1 MNAQTRIGGLV
12 APGFEEVRA
21 EFERNFAERGEIG
34 AAVAAYWRGE
44 KVVDLWGGRRTPQ
57 GEEPWEQDTMV
68 VVMSTTK
75 GLAAMTLA
83 VANSRGWLD
92 YDAPVA
98 RYWPEFAQ
106 NGKAE
111 VTVRQLLGHEAG
123 LVLLD
128 EKFPIETLR
137 DLDYVAR
144 LLARQRPAW
153 PPGTRHGYH
162 AMTIGLYMQEL
173 IRRVDPA
180 HRTLGRFFHEE
191 IAEPLGLQFYIGLP
205 PEIPDARLAK
215 FKPLSPWRAIRALK
229 NTPPVLITKVL
240 NPWSLI
246 RKSLAIPANADLN
259 NRRHLELELPAGNG
273 VGTARSIARAYSAFA
288 VGGAE
293 LGITPETLA
302 RITALPEAALPDDE
316 VLGIPAYYSLGFIRP
331 GPDGDF
337 GSSPRA
343 FGTPGAGGSFGFA
356 DPDAQLGYA
365 YVMNKLDFWLFDDP
379 REKALRDALYRAM
392 ARLGARPDRG
402 NGAAGVREHA
412 EAAIAATAAPALQGR

>member
-1 MNAQTRIGGLV
+1 
-12 APGFEEVRA
+12 
-21 EFERNFAERGEIG
+21 
-34 AAVAAYWRGE
+34 
-44 KVVDLWGGRRTPQ
+44 
-57 GEEPWEQDTMV
+57 
-68 VVMSTTK
+68 
-75 GLAAMTLA
+75 
-83 VANSRGWLD
+83 
-92 YDAPVA
+92 
-98 RYWPEFAQ
+98 
-106 NGKAE
+106 
-111 VTVRQLLGHEAG
+111 
-123 LVLLD
+123 
-128 EKFPIETLR
+128 
-137 DLDYVAR
+137 
-144 LLARQRPAW
+144 
-153 PPGTRHGYH
+153 
-162 AMTIGLYMQEL
+162 
-173 IRRVDPA
+173 VDPA

-356 DPDAQLGYA
+356 DPDARLGYA

-379 REKALRDALYRAM
+379 REKALRDAVYRAM
-392 ARLGARPDRG
+392 ARLGAPPERRS
-402 NGAAGVREHA
+402 GAPGVPEPALAG
-412 EAAIAATAAPALQGR
+412 IATAAAPAL